1 MLNPYTRCF
10 VRIYDI
16 LKYRHHDGEPEVTEE
31 MDCPHVKVGTVIGSR
46 GMIIQEIMRRS
57 GCKIVI
63 NQNNFPDGAPRKVV
77 ITGSSAQ
84 IPIAKSLVEAV
95 INEGPGAIQEKLGE
109 EGFDAT
115 DSSALVLS
123 EMECP
128 SDKVGIVIGS
138 RGVIIQEI
146 MRRSGCKIVVNQ
158 RVPEGAPSIVQITGK
173 QHQIDNAKR
182 LINSVIQNG
191 PLALSGSPDVGTN
204 ISLDVDIVT
213 EQVDCPAEKV
223 GIVIGAKGVIINEI
237 MRRSGTKIVINQDVP
252 KGSPNV
258 VVITGPRYRI
268 SAAKG
273 LIANVISGGPS
284 ALYMSSMTGH
294 AVRPTVHE
302 FPIVQAQAGKLI
314 GPGGSTIKE
323 IQQLCGVRINVEA
336 IPDSNERI
344 VRVSGDPERVLTAV
358 QVVWQLLNHSPQAA
372 FAIIRGMG
380 GQPSGPSRGGWVGD
394 GRMSGGAPMGMPMH
408 GGAGWGPAPGQPQAW
423 GRTQNA
429 GPGYP
434 SMGASQMSAPVVA
447 APGVQYLGADGK
459 AGQLMPVTAMGGG
472 FHHQIAWIH
481 HTWFDALSGGANAP
495 NLALIRTKSGARL
508 SVDDSIDGDR
518 LQVKVDI
525 IGYFQNVSLA
535 AQMIQEVLV
544 FGTGRLEAMEDAKVG
559 PGGAVQD
566 GGMAGAAYL
575 DPAAAAGIA
584 GQQPRM
590 F

>member
-1 MLNPYTRCF
+1 
-10 VRIYDI
+10 
-16 LKYRHHDGEPEVTEE
+16 
-31 MDCPHVKVGTVIGSR
+31 
-46 GMIIQEIMRRS
+46 MIIQEIMRRS

-77 ITGSSAQ
+77 ITGSSSQ

-109 EGFDAT
+109 EGFDV

-128 SDKVGIVIGS
+128 SEKVGIVIGS

-158 RVPEGAPSIVQITGK
+158 RVPDGAPSIVQITGK

-191 PLALSGSPDVGTN
+191 PLALNGPSDVGTN

-252 KGSPNV
+252 KGSPNI

-294 AVRPTVHE
+294 SVRPTVHE

-380 GQPSGPSRGGWVGD
+380 AGAAGPSRGGWAGD
-394 GRMSGGAPMGMPMH
+394 NRMQGGGQMGAMPMH

-423 GRTQNA
+423 GRTQNP
-429 GPGYP
+429 GPGVY
-434 SMGASQMSAPVVA
+434 SNMGASPIATPVVA

-472 FHHQIAWIH
+472 YHHQIAWIH

-508 SVDDSIDGDR
+508 SVDESIDADR
-518 LQVKVDI
+518 LQVKIDI
-525 IGYFQNVSLA
+525 VGFFQNVSLA

-559 PGGAVQD
+559 PGSSSAGGVMAPQD
-566 GGMAGAAYL
+566 GGMYM
-575 DPAAAAGIA
+575 DPSAAAAVPA
-584 GQQPRM
+584 QQPRM